1 MALMLA
7 EQGALVLVELLMLP
21 EVVGLLDRKEHV
33 DQAFSYLAAALLLLV
48 LADPL
53 VIQGLTLI
61 PATMV
66 FYMGAVVAEVV
77 AVVAAVV
84 EQLNTLMLPLFPVL
98 SL

>member
-21 EVVGLLDRKEHV
+21 EVVGLLDRKESV
-33 DQAFSYLAAALLLLV
+33 QAFSYLAAALLLLV

-53 VIQGLTLI
+53 VVQGLTLI

-77 AVVAAVV
+77 ALVAAVV
-84 EQLNTLMLPLFPVL
+84 EQLNTLTLPPFPAL